1 MTRQQAVR
9 LILSL
14 ALLGAPLTSN
24 AVSPFQISGVVV
36 NILDGSPIPHAH
48 LSSTPASSGQ
58 LPGRMGF
65 GGIRPS
71 RAIEADADDSGRF
84 VVTLPS
90 AGRWR
95 LVASAIGYVAQAYD
109 AHEEFS
115 SSVVLTEADP
125 KFALRFQLSPEAEIT
140 GTVVDEAGEAVREA
154 RVMLEHRGA
163 ASSGYEKEFRN
174 KAVTQTDDR
183 GLYDFTG
190 LAPGDYRVKVDAKPW
205 YSTSS
210 QLRMGTPDQ
219 TQEQNL
225 DVTYPLTWF
234 PGANDPMGA
243 EVLSLKAADMRRADF
258 QLTPIRAGHVTFA
271 APEMAGPG
279 SPGLPSFPVVERV
292 DAGGAGM
299 VSAIPNRGADGRMDL
314 GGLTP
319 GVYRVRMAGPN
330 QERETRLIEV
340 RAGDSRVIDASSAA
354 ANVANITIED
364 GGQVGLGPA
373 GLELID
379 TAKGTKF
386 TSFAQDV
393 FFRAGSGR
401 VSDGKRESPV
411 TMQVPPGRY
420 EVRLRDRQAYLLG
433 ISASG
438 ADVAGRFVTVHEGA
452 ATLRLRTATGRA
464 SVHGIASEEG
474 KPVQGAIVLLI
485 PAGLDDQG
493 NFTAIVRDQTNTDGS
508 FDLNDVVPGQYI
520 LVAVANGWQISWN
533 DLATLQHY
541 LTQGVPLELR
551 PNARVNQD
559 ITAQQP

>member
-1 MTRQQAVR
+1 
-9 LILSL
+9 
-14 ALLGAPLTSN
+14 
-24 AVSPFQISGVVV
+24 
-36 NILDGSPIPHAH
+36 
-48 LSSTPASSGQ
+48 LSSTPASSGPFQ
-58 LPGRMGF
+58 GRMAF
-65 GGIRPS
+65 RGIRPS
-71 RAIEADADDSGRF
+71 MAIEADADDSGRF

-95 LVASAIGYVAQAYD
+95 LVASAIGYVTQAYD

-115 SSVVLTEADP
+115 SAVVLKETDP
-125 KFALRFQLSPEAEIT
+125 KFTLRFQLPPEAEIT
-140 GTVVDEAGEAVREA
+140 GTVLDEAGEAVRNA

-163 ASSGYEKEFRN
+163 ASSGYEEEFRN

-210 QLRMGTPDQ
+210 QLRMANPDQ
-219 TQEQNL
+219 TEEQNL
-225 DVTYPLTWF
+225 DVTYPLTWY
-234 PGANDPMGA
+234 PGANDPTGA

-258 QLTPIRAGHVTFA
+258 QLTPIPAGHVTFA
-271 APEMAGPG
+271 APETAVPG
-279 SPGLPSFPVVERV
+279 SPRIPSFPVVERI

-299 VSAIPNRGADGRMDL
+299 ASAIPNRGADGRMDL
-314 GGLTP
+314 GGLAP
-319 GVYRVRMAGPN
+319 GIYRVRMAGPN

-340 RAGDSRVIDASSAA
+340 RAGDSRVIDTSSAA
-354 ANVANITIED
+354 ANVANITVED

-379 TAKGTKF
+379 TAKGTRF

-401 VSDGKRESPV
+401 VSDGKRQPPV

-420 EVRLRDRQAYLLG
+420 EVRLRDREAYLLG
-433 ISASG
+433 ISAKG
-438 ADVAGRFVTVHEGA
+438 AEVAGRFVTVHEGA
-452 ATLRLRTATGRA
+452 ATLRLRMATGRA
-464 SVHGIASEEG
+464 SVHGIASADG

-485 PAGLDDQG
+485 PAGLNDQG
-493 NFTAIVRDQTNTDGS
+493 SFAAIVRDQTNTDGS
-508 FDLNDVVPGQYI
+508 FDLNDVIPGQYI
-520 LVAVANGWQISWN
+520 LVAVANGWEIAWK
-533 DLATLQHY
+533 DAATLQHY

-551 PNARVNQD
+551 TEARVNQD